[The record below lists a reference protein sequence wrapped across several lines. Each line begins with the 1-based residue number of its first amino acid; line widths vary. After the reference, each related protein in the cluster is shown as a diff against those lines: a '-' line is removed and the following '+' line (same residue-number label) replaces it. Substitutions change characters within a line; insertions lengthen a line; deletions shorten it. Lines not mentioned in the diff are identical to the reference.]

1 MSLLTVTVDDL
12 RILPIREVAA
22 ICLRAA
28 MRVQPL
34 ADSDC
39 DEPFELAI
47 KVLVGAESGTTLYEP
62 VEILYQHAARAAA
75 KSRASKFE
83 DIGRIANA
91 GAVIHS
97 AIDCIAD
104 MHRDEQA
111 ALTNGMLALR
121 SCSKLDDAVLSREVM
136 QDFARLKSNP
146 RLAEDSTDPLFAFG
160 PLWSDE
166 QPDWYR
172 V

>member
-1 MSLLTVTVDDL
+1 M
-12 RILPIREVAA
+12 AA

-62 VEILYQHAARAAA
+62 VEILYQRAARAAA

-91 GAVIHS
+91 GA
-97 AIDCIAD
+97 
-104 MHRDEQA
+104 
-111 ALTNGMLALR
+111 
-121 SCSKLDDAVLSREVM
+121 SRRTGSSHKRH
-136 QDFARLKSNP
+136 AR
-146 RLAEDSTDPLFAFG
+146 ATFM
-160 PLWSDE
+160 
-166 QPDWYR
+166 
-172 V
+172 